1 MGKEPFIGK
10 VLHDTHKI
18 VRLVGKGGMGE
29 VYEAVHTRLS
39 NKRFAIKIL
48 HRDAIED
55 PQYYA
60 RFRREAK
67 IATDLKHPG
76 IVEVLDFYELEN
88 GQPCMVMEFLKGEDL
103 GELLKRSGR
112 LSLAHCFPIVAQV
125 GDALQA
131 AHARGIV
138 HRDLKPAN
146 IFLLETEDGLRAK
159 ILDFGVSKVRD
170 SSTVL
175 TQERA
180 LLGTP
185 HYMSPEQAE
194 GLGHKVDFQTDIF
207 ALGTITYQALSG
219 VLPFDADSIPSIFYR
234 ICKFEPKPVTS
245 LVPDLPSRL
254 NRVLKRAMA
263 KKKKKRYGQVMEFVQ
278 DLELCVHSG
287 RTLFGIPYN
296 TPRRPTD
303 EILKSLIPRPETIDA
318 LATTQSGAVGEKSIV
333 TPWRSFHWRRWRL
346 VIPAGLLFIAGAVGF
361 LVVNNSPSPLSSISE
376 ETGRTRSAASLKA
389 QGGDHISRQPRKRPL
404 ASGDLVSHKKAEI
417 RSVRISLILSPPH
430 ARVML
435 DGTPRTQ
442 NPLLLEPSSK
452 PRLLRVEADGY
463 EPLEKDLN
471 VRQNQTIKVTLKE
484 KSIKKPAPKRRPDSV
499 VPPKTR
505 AKPARTVLEDTGRE
519 DMPSKTAPVPPAK
532 QQPPPEQKGQ
542 GNYVDDI

>member
-1 MGKEPFIGK
+1 
-10 VLHDTHKI
+10 
-18 VRLVGKGGMGE
+18 
-29 VYEAVHTRLS
+29 
-39 NKRFAIKIL
+39 
-48 HRDAIED
+48 
-55 PQYYA
+55 
-60 RFRREAK
+60 
-67 IATDLKHPG
+67 
-76 IVEVLDFYELEN
+76 
-88 GQPCMVMEFLKGEDL
+88 
-103 GELLKRSGR
+103 
-112 LSLAHCFPIVAQV
+112 
-125 GDALQA
+125 
-131 AHARGIV
+131 
-138 HRDLKPAN
+138 
-146 IFLLETEDGLRAK
+146 
-159 ILDFGVSKVRD
+159 
-170 SSTVL
+170 
-175 TQERA
+175 
-180 LLGTP
+180 
-185 HYMSPEQAE
+185 
-194 GLGHKVDFQTDIF
+194 
-207 ALGTITYQALSG
+207 
-219 VLPFDADSIPSIFYR
+219 
-234 ICKFEPKPVTS
+234 
-245 LVPDLPSRL
+245 
-254 NRVLKRAMA
+254 MA

-287 RTLFGIPYN
+287 RPLFGIPYN